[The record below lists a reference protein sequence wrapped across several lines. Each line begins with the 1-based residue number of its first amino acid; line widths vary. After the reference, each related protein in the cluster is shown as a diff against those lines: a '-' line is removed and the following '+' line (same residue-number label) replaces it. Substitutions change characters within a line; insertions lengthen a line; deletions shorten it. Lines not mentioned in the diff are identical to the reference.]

1 MVIIEEKIMRYE
13 TIVEIT
19 PDGRP
24 ALRLVIVPDDPPA
37 VPPTY
42 EEESG
47 VIIIPPPGDEED
59 PNVITWDV

>member
-1 MVIIEEKIMRYE
+1 MRYE

-19 PDGRP
+19 PEGRP
-24 ALRLVIVPDDPPA
+24 ALRLVIVPDDVPQIP
-37 VPPTY
+37 PPTY
-42 EEESG
+42 EEEGG

>member
-1 MVIIEEKIMRYE
+1 MRYE

-24 ALRLVIVPDDPPA
+24 ALRLVIVPDDLPRPPA
-37 VPPTY
+37 Y

-47 VIIIPPPGDEED
+47 VIIIPPPCDEED

>member
-1 MVIIEEKIMRYE
+1 MRYE

-24 ALRLVIVPDDPPA
+24 ALRLVIVPDDLPHAPPS
-37 VPPTY
+37 Y

-59 PNVITWDV
+59 PSVITWEV

>member
-1 MVIIEEKIMRYE
+1 MRYE

-24 ALRLVIVPDDPPA
+24 ALRLVIVPDDLPRPPA
-37 VPPTY
+37 Y

>member
-1 MVIIEEKIMRYE
+1 MRYE

-24 ALRLVIVPDDPPA
+24 ALRLVIVPDDLPQHPPE
-37 VPPTY
+37 Y
-42 EEESG
+42 DEENR

>member
-1 MVIIEEKIMRYE
+1 MRYE

-24 ALRLVIVPDDPPA
+24 ALRLVIIPDDLPHSPPK
-37 VPPTY
+37 Y
-42 EEESG
+42 DEENG

>member
-1 MVIIEEKIMRYE
+1 MRYE

-24 ALRLVIVPDDPPA
+24 ALRLVIVPDDLPLTPPA
-37 VPPTY
+37 Y
-42 EEESG
+42 EEEDG
-47 VIIIPPPGDEED
+47 VVIIPPPSEEKD

>member
-1 MVIIEEKIMRYE
+1 MRYE

-24 ALRLVIVPDDPPA
+24 ALRLVIVPDDAPPYLPA
-37 VPPTY
+37 EY
-42 EEESG
+42 EEENG
-47 VIIIPPPGDEED
+47 VIIIPPPSEEED

>member
-1 MVIIEEKIMRYE
+1 MRYE

-37 VPPTY
+37 NPYTEHDEPT
-42 EEESG
+42 
-47 VIIIPPPGDEED
+47 VIIIPPPCEED
-59 PNVITWDV
+59 DPSVITWEV